1 MATNTSVKHLASPKR
16 PKTDQEKLALGEAP
30 VSNPEPRGRKCF
42 GEVLGYNQRNDSY
55 TVVTRGD
62 SGGGKPGGQQLRGI
76 PRKVE
81 DPGHVSPLAV
91 GTTVIIDFS
100 TGTAYIDGVLNIN
113 ASRTIVENG
122 PRKPKKFGGSTSVTT
137 VDSTGD
143 DESPGYYRFPYLPD
157 DAIAGDDALCTP
169 DGNYIGALRGKESII
184 YGSEKSQV
192 QCLGSKDLVRVV
204 CEDYEHFS
212 SFGELTIANA
222 EGRSGLKFVA
232 GADQLHESGGK
243 ENLWT
248 FNLAIGD
255 EGDFFLL
262 EVKGEDGSTK
272 SKIHISADGRLT
284 LLGTNGVHIINAGKS
299 PSYEEVGSDVH
310 RKYKGQ
316 VNEEIDGPVSKKLS
330 STKTETISE
339 SKSVVIGHN
348 DTRTVNNHQ
357 ILSVGGRQE
366 TTITGDSA
374 LTANPLSIAVDAKVL
389 NGSYVMDVGNPLS
402 GSTPAAKAGYRVF
415 VHNGEVLL
423 GANPDPLAA
432 TTAAFVSLN
441 TMVPNSIGL
450 GCIADPT
457 NPFAG
462 SSPMIYHA
470 MLFEPFSSMFT
481 TLIAL
486 LDSHV
491 HTTAWGP
498 SGPAMAPSP
507 AAFSS
512 ALSSLLPTLMSV
524 RVGYGA

>member
-1 MATNTSVKHLASPKR
+1 MGTKTSVKHLASSKR
-16 PKTDQEKLALGEAP
+16 VKSDQEKLALGEAP
-30 VSNPEPRGRKCF
+30 VSNSEPRGRKCL

-55 TVVTRGD
+55 LVVTRGD
-62 SGGGKPGGQQLRGI
+62 SGGGKPGGQQLRGV
-76 PRKVE
+76 PRKI
-81 DPGHVSPLAV
+81 DNPGHVAPLAV
-91 GTTVIIDFS
+91 GTTVVVDF
-100 TGTAYIDGVLNIN
+100 GLGFPYIDGVLNIN
-113 ASRTIVENG
+113 SSRTVVENG

-143 DESPGYYRFPYLPD
+143 DNSPGYFRFPFVPD
-157 DAIAGDDALCTP
+157 DAIPGDNALCTP
-169 DGNYIGALRGKESII
+169 DGNFVGALRGKESTM
-184 YGSEKSQV
+184 YGSEKAQV

-255 EGDFFLL
+255 EGDFFNL

-272 SKIHISADGRLT
+272 AKIHISADGQLT

-299 PSYEEVGSDVH
+299 PSYEEVGNDIH

-316 VNEEIDGPVSKKLS
+316 VNEEIEGAVTQVMSA
-330 STKTETISE
+330 TKTEKISE
-339 SKSVVIGHN
+339 SKSVVVGHN
-348 DTRTVNNHQ
+348 DTRSVNNHQ

-366 TTITGDSA
+366 ITITGDSA
-374 LTANPLSIAVDAKVL
+374 LKANPLSIAIDQKVL
-389 NGSYVMDVGNPLS
+389 NGSYIIDIGNS
-402 GSTPAAKAGYRVF
+402 TAGATPAATPGFRVF
-415 VHNGEVLL
+415 VHNGEILL
-423 GANPDPLAA
+423 GADPNPLSA
-432 TTAAFVSLN
+432 TTAAYVSLN
-441 TMVPNSIGL
+441 TILANSIGL
-450 GCIADPT
+450 GCIADPL

-462 SSPMIYHA
+462 TYPPIYHA
-470 MLFEPFSSMFT
+470 ALFEPISALFT
-481 TLIAL
+481 SLIGL
-486 LDSHV
+486 LDSHT

-507 AAFSS
+507 GGFSS
-512 ALSSLLPTLMSV
+512 ALLNLLPTLASV
-524 RVGYGA
+524 RVAIGA